1 MKKKLL
7 LIFTCII
14 FSCFIFTGCNKQETT
29 VQQSTTKT
37 KTQADSDEADS
48 SEKENETEKTQK
60 TEKDQLTVPHNK
72 KEEEELFGTTDK
84 NGNWVAPEE
93 SYTDKKTGNIYNKE
107 GVLIGVDPKYFKP
120 NPNAVG

>member
-7 LIFTCII
+7 VIFTCVI
-14 FSCFIFTGCNKQETT
+14 FSCSIFTGCNKQETAIHKDNTEIETET
-29 VQQSTTKT
+29 VSE
-37 KTQADSDEADS
+37 EADVS
-48 SEKENETEKTQK
+48 KKEETEKSEKAQPK
-60 TEKDQLTVPHNK
+60 TIPKTK

-84 NGNWVAPEE
+84 NGNWVAPED

>member
-1 MKKKLL
+1 MKKK
-7 LIFTCII
+7 IFAIITCVI
-14 FSCFIFTGCNKQETT
+14 FSCFIFIGCSKQETAIHKDNTEIETET
-29 VQQSTTKT
+29 VSE
-37 KTQADSDEADS
+37 EADV

>member
-7 LIFTCII
+7 VMFTCLV
-14 FSCFIFTGCNKQETT
+14 FSCSIFTGCTKQKAV
-29 VQQSTTKT
+29 VQQNTPEIKT
-37 KTQADSDEADS
+37 ETAASDEADS
-48 SEKENETEKTQK
+48 SEKEKETDKSEK
-60 TEKDQLTVPHNK
+60 EQLTIPHNK